1 MNVNTPDTGR
11 EVQVPEG
18 AMLVTKTDPNGR
30 IIYCSDASLKF
41 SGFSRDDLLGEKD
54 NARRHA
60 DVPAAVLKDMWAT
73 VKQGYPWK
81 GTLKNRCKNGDFF
94 WVDTSITPIYKNF
107 LVHEIMMV
115 CYSTTG
121 QQVSDAEALFRN
133 INAGKVNLK
142 PKASLMERLD
152 FTAGLPF
159 WKQLLVA
166 MTGLVV
172 PSILLVALLIAE
184 QRYAAG
190 AGVALISG
198 VFGLLGLRMASR
210 FRSVFDQ
217 ISNALYRLTDG
228 EFRNKI
234 DLHVKGDLGDLLR
247 AMQGMQVKLNYDL
260 NEAVSEA
267 TSANRVKQALDNV
280 ETNVILTDA
289 DYNIIYLNDAVVE
302 MFRDAEDDIRNDL
315 PDFEVDSLLGS
326 NIDIFHKNPAH
337 QRNMLDR
344 LSETFKSTLNIGG
357 RTLDIIA
364 NPITNDSGERL
375 GTVVEWQDRTQEVHI
390 EQEIAEFVDAVKRG
404 DLNNRIELEG
414 KQGFMAVLSTGING
428 LADSID
434 KVFSDIQHVIGSMA
448 EGNLSDKIS
457 GDYEGTYASIQA
469 NVNATQDKLADI
481 FEQIRQSADFINNSS
496 QEIASGNNNLSHR
509 AEEQAASLEQTAASM
524 EQLTSAVK
532 NNADNAQQANEV
544 ASDAGRMA
552 GTGGDVVNRA
562 VQAMDEINTSS
573 NKIAEIIGVIDEI
586 AFQTN
591 LLALNASVEAARA
604 GEQGRGFSVVAT
616 EVRNLA
622 QRSATAAKESKEQ
635 IQNSVEKVR
644 IGAELVNES
653 GETLREIVASV
664 NKVSEFVAQIATASQ
679 QQSSGIDQVNV
690 AVGQMDEITQQNAA
704 LAEQASAASVS
715 MSEQSDSM
723 MQVLAFFNN
732 TRGSS
737 VPNGSARSGQSNE
750 WATAEPEEKR
760 VVQTPKLA
768 NSRGNAALDDQEWE
782 EF

>member
-1 MNVNTPDTGR
+1 MNVNKSGTDR
-11 EVQVPEG
+11 EVRMREG
-18 AMLVTKTDPNGR
+18 TLLVTKTDPKGH
-30 IIYCSDASLKF
+30 ITYCNDESLKI
-41 SGFSRDDLLGEKD
+41 SGFSRDELLGEKD
-54 NARRHA
+54 SVIRHP
-60 DVPAAVLKDMWAT
+60 DIPAAVLKDMWAT
-73 VKQGYPWK
+73 AKQGYPWK
-81 GTLKNRCKNGDFF
+81 GLLKNRCKNGDFY
-94 WVDTSITPIYKNF
+94 WVDASITPTYKNF

-115 CYSTTG
+115 CYSPS
-121 QQVSDAEALFRN
+121 QQQISNAEALYRN
-133 INAGKVNLK
+133 INAGHASMK
-142 PKASLMERLD
+142 PKVGLMDRID
-152 FTAGLPF
+152 FTGSLPF

-166 MTGLVV
+166 VIGLAI
-172 PSILLVALLIAE
+172 PSALLVALLIAE
-184 QRYAAG
+184 QQYAASVC
-190 AGVALISG
+190 VALFTS
-198 VFGLLGLRMASR
+198 VFGLLGFRLMRR

-217 ISNALYRLTDG
+217 VSNALYRLTDG

-234 DLHVKGDLGDLLR
+234 DLHVKGDLGELLR

-260 NEAVSEA
+260 DEAVNA
-267 TSANRVKQALDNV
+267 ADSANRVKQALDNV

-289 DYNIIYLNDAVVE
+289 DYNIIYLNDAAKR
-302 MFRDAEDDIRNDL
+302 MFRDAEDDIRKDL
-315 PDFEVDSLLGS
+315 PDFDVDSLLGG
-326 NIDIFHKNPAH
+326 NIDIFYEDPAH
-337 QRNMLDR
+337 QRKILDR

-357 RTLDIIA
+357 RTLDTIA
-364 NPITNDSGERL
+364 NSIVNDSGERL

-390 EQEIAEFVDAVKRG
+390 EQEIADFVDAVKRG
-404 DLNNRIELEG
+404 DLNSRIELEG

-428 LADSID
+428 LADVID
-434 KVFSDIQHVIGSMA
+434 KVFSDIQHVIESMA
-448 EGNLSDKIS
+448 EGNLNDKIT
-457 GDYEGTYASIQA
+457 GDYEGTYAAIKSD
-469 NVNATQDKLADI
+469 VNATQEKLADI

-524 EQLTSAVK
+524 QQLTSAVK

-552 GTGGDVVNRA
+552 EAGGDVVNRA

-644 IGAELVNES
+644 NGAELVNES

-664 NKVSEFVAQIATASQ
+664 NKVGDFVAQIATASQ

-704 LAEQASAASVS
+704 LAEQASAASIS

-723 MQVLAFFNN
+723 MRVLAFFKN
-732 TRGSS
+732 GDDSS
-737 VPNGSARSGQSNE
+737 SSNE
-750 WATAEPEEKR
+750 SDRSSTARQGRSKPNPRQIRSAK
-760 VVQTPKLA
+760 VANGGQTA
-768 NSRGNAALDDQEWE
+768 VMDDQEWE

>member
-18 AMLVTKTDPNGR
+18 AMLVTKTDPEGR
-30 IIYCSDASLKF
+30 IIYCSDESLKF
-41 SGFSRDDLLGEKD
+41 SGFSRDDLLGKKD
-54 NARRHA
+54 SLRRHA
-60 DVPAAVLKDMWAT
+60 DVPAAIIKDMWST

-81 GTLKNRCKNGDFF
+81 GVLKNRCKNGDFF
-94 WVDTSITPIYKNF
+94 WVDTSITPNYKNF

-115 CYSTTG
+115 CYRPTQ
-121 QQVSDAEALFRN
+121 QQVSDAEALYRN
-133 INAGKVNLK
+133 INAGKASLK
-142 PKASLMERLD
+142 PKVDLMDRLD
-152 FTAGLPF
+152 FTASLPF

-166 MTGLVV
+166 MTGLAIPCV
-172 PSILLVALLIAE
+172 LLVTLLIAE
-184 QRYAAG
+184 QQYAAS
-190 AGVALISG
+190 ACVALFSS
-198 VFGLLGLRMASR
+198 VFGLLGFRLMRR
-210 FRSVFDQ
+210 FRTVFDQ
-217 ISNALYRLTDG
+217 VSNALYRLTDG

-234 DLHVKGDLGDLLR
+234 DLHVKGDLGNLLR
-247 AMQGMQVKLNYDL
+247 AMQGMQVKLHYDL
-260 NEAVSEA
+260 NEAVSAA
-267 TSANRVKQALDNV
+267 TAANRVKQALDNV
-280 ETNVILTDA
+280 EANVILTDA
-289 DYNIIYLNDAVVE
+289 DYNIIYLNDAVMV

-315 PDFEVDSLLGS
+315 PDFDVDSLLGR
-326 NIDIFHKNPAH
+326 NIDIFHENPAH
-337 QRNMLDR
+337 QRKKLDR

-390 EQEIAEFVDAVKRG
+390 EQEIADFVDAVKRG

-428 LADSID
+428 LADVID

-448 EGNLSDKIS
+448 EGNLNDKIN
-457 GDYEGTYASIQA
+457 GDYEGTYAAIKA

-509 AEEQAASLEQTAASM
+509 AEEQASSLEETAASM

-552 GTGGDVVNRA
+552 GAGGDVVNRA

-664 NKVSEFVAQIATASQ
+664 NKVGEFVAQIATASQ
-679 QQSSGIDQVNV
+679 QQSSGIDQVNT

-723 MQVLAFFNN
+723 MRVLAFFQSADDSLP
-732 TRGSS
+732 SS
-737 VPNGSARSGQSNE
+737 APDRSSTAHQDRNKLNLRRIKSPKVANGGQ
-750 WATAEPEEKR
+750 
-760 VVQTPKLA
+760 
-768 NSRGNAALDDQEWE
+768 AAVIDDQEWE